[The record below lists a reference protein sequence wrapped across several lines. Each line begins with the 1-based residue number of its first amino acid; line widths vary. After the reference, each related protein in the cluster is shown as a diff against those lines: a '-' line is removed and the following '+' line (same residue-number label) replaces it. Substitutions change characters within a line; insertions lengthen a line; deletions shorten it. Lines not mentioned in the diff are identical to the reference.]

1 MFGDRNTR
9 KANVHERM
17 NTTTVASLGLVSP
30 ERQLMGVTQFFLEKK
45 SDDLL
50 SAIALCGKWWP
61 F

>member
-50 SAIALCGKWWP
+50 SAIALCGK
-61 F
+61 